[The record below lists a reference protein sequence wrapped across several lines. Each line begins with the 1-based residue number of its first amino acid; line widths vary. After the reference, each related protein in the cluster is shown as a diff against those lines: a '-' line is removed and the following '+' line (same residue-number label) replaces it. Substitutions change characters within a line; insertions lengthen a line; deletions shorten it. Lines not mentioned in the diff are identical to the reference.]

1 MLQGFMRT
9 TDRPCSTYQTVRW
22 WGVNHRPRPSRHIQM
37 QLAAHIGE
45 EDTWSWVHDTG
56 QAPEA
61 ILQFIHVSLFGEA
74 RSRTKTKNTFANKN
88 FRSCFVP
95 PTSRSRITG
104 VTICHCGRLDQTKK
118 KQMTPAAASSF
129 HYSTQHVP
137 VLCLHIGR
145 WSDLLCVN

>member
-118 KQMTPAAASSF
+118 TNDTRSCFQLPLFHPTSAWAVPAHRAMIW
-129 HYSTQHVP
+129 STM
-137 VLCLHIGR
+137 C
-145 WSDLLCVN
+145 